1 MIFIEFSTSCM
12 NNNKLTNIK
21 IDEKLL
27 KEVVKRIVNATN
39 PIKIILFGSYAYG
52 RPHKG
57 SDLDILVIAD
67 NSIPSRYEVS
77 VKVYSALRGIH
88 TPKDVVVAVPNQ
100 IEDWKKVPQAFITTI
115 VNKGRLLYERKN

>member
-1 MIFIEFSTSCM
+1 M

-52 RPHKG
+52 MPRKG